1 MSEIS
6 IIKALCEGEINLG
19 PVIVKCAVLENKER
33 VISQRE
39 VVKAI
44 TGNAKGGLD
53 RYLQPQNLQ
62 PYIPE
67 KFRSQSLDQATL
79 KYISLN
85 GKAGQ
90 CFSAI
95 DIVDFLD
102 MYLQARKDKVL
113 LKSQEQLADQAEMIM
128 RSLAKTGIIA
138 LIDEATGYEKI
149 RETGEL
155 IKFFKEVMVR
165 EIASDKTK
173 EFDKRGLFDGIYKI
187 YNLKRKNDK
196 PWQHHQFFGKFFI
209 KYIYKPLD
217 IITTDGKAQTRG
229 IMHKLLQQQKDLHSG
244 STLYQ
249 FIAEIG
255 EPQFFEHLRVI
266 SSFMRIANNKRQFDI
281 LFEKEFGTSLQQ
293 NLFPDIELDDFFGPE
308 EKIIK
313 KPKQKEQDNPT
324 SAQFIKNI
332 QADNIEIKDTDFEKA
347 IEKIA
352 LVKVKK
358 D

>member
-1 MSEIS
+1 MSNEIK
-6 IIKALCEGEINLG
+6 KALCEGEINLG
-19 PVIVKCAVLENKER
+19 PVIVKCAVLENKQR

-44 TGNAKGGLD
+44 TGHAKGGLD

-67 KFRSQSLDQATL
+67 KFKSQSLDQATL

-85 GKAGQ
+85 GKTGQ
-90 CFSAI
+90 CFSAT

-102 MYLQARKDKVL
+102 MYLQARKDGAL
-113 LKSQEQLADQAEMIM
+113 LSNQTHLADQAEMIM

-149 RETGEL
+149 KETGEL
-155 IKFFKEVMVR
+155 IKFFKEAMVR
-165 EIASDKTK
+165 EMASDKIR
-173 EFDKRGLFDGIYKI
+173 EFEKRGLFDGLYKM
-187 YNLKRKNDK
+187 YNIPRKKDK
-196 PWQHHQFFGKFFI
+196 QWQHPPFFGNFFI

-217 IITTDGKAQTRG
+217 VIITDGKVQTKG
-229 IMHKLLQQQKDLHSG
+229 IMHKLLQQQKNLHSG

-249 FIAEIG
+249 FITEIG
-255 EPQFFEHLRVI
+255 EPQFFEHLSII
-266 SSFMRIANNKRQFDI
+266 SSFMIIANNKRQFDI
-281 LFEKEFGTSLQQ
+281 LFEKKFGTSMQQ
-293 NLFPDIELDDFFGPE
+293 SLFPDIELNDFFGLE

-313 KPKQKEQDNPT
+313 KTKQKQQQDNPT

-332 QADNIEIKDTDFEKA
+332 EKDGVELNANNEFEANIKKIIKH
-347 IEKIA
+347 
-352 LVKVKK
+352 KV
-358 D
+358 